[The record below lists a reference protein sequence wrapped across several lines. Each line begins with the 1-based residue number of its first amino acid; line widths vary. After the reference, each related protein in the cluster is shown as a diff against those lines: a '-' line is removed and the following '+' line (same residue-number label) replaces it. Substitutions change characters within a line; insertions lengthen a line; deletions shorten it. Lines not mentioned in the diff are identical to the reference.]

1 MPAEQG
7 LGPDDERR
15 PPGSGHRPAR
25 RRQQDPVETAQAGAL
40 RLPLQHLHLVSE
52 HQELDLTP
60 LIWASPGS
68 EDAANEEVDE
78 REQHGAPSGKG
89 ERMLTVVVAPSP
101 ADRGF

>member
-1 MPAEQG
+1 MNE
-7 LGPDDERR
+7 
-15 PPGSGHRPAR
+15 GHR
-25 RRQQDPVETAQAGAL
+25 AL
-40 RLPLQHLHLVSE
+40 GIALLAAASRQHLHMVSE

-60 LIWASPGS
+60 LIWASSGS